1 MLCETLGGAAVG
13 EARSWAGALGAKAG
27 AVLRR
32 VVAACIAPIL
42 QRRLLTHLAARAHEL
57 PDATVSIQWSRAEV
71 QCELQLEERILEITL
86 QLADE
91 HPLVPPTVITPP
103 NSPAPDTQ
111 WIVLY
116 LAYQVNL

>member
-1 MLCETLGGAAVG
+1 MLCETLGGATVG

-32 VVAACIAPIL
+32 VVGACIAPIL
-42 QRRLLTHLAARAHEL
+42 QRRLLTQLGARAHEL
-57 PDATVSIQWSRAEV
+57 SDATVSIQWSRAEV
-71 QCELQLEERILEITL
+71 LCALQLEERILEITL

-116 LAYQVNL
+116 LAYQVN